1 MTSTKYLLFHI
12 HPPSQPLPHNHC
24 LAFARFSTK
33 PHHHQNNL
41 VSTITTNK
49 LSANFTAD
57 EISSCMIQNGCL
69 KCCFF
74 NSLGKNFVSI
84 RRTFNAKNDILLY
97 LIRKLISFPQRRI
110 VVTLLETRCNF
121 TRALPLYTERNELW
135 TKIPLLWFFDSSLQS
150 AN

>member
-121 TRALPLYTERNELW
+121 TRALPLYTERNEL
-135 TKIPLLWFFDSSLQS
+135 
-150 AN
+150 